1 MVRRTKE
8 DAQETRENILEAA
21 SIIFV
26 RKGVA
31 KASLEEIAQEA
42 GVTRGAVY
50 WHFKNKVDIFQAL
63 HDQLHMPFTD
73 MILRDLE
80 KGHPNPLKQLEE
92 LCVKLLIDLEHNAQ
106 KKRILTIFF
115 LKCDYSGEM
124 EEILKKQNAQKAES
138 FGLFTRYFERAQHKK
153 HLPPEADPRILTLSL
168 FCYLTGIAQEYIRNR
183 SCFSLEKQAPVMI
196 KQFFAGFGA
205 RV

>member
-8 DAQETRENILEAA
+8 DAQETRESILEAA
-21 SIIFV
+21 SAIFV
-26 RKGVA
+26 KKGVA

-63 HDQLHMPFTD
+63 HDQLHIPLTD
-73 MILRDLE
+73 MILQDLE
-80 KGHPNPLKQLEE
+80 KEHPNPLKQLEE
-92 LCVKLLIDLEHNAQ
+92 LCVELLIDLERNVQ

-124 EEILKKQNAQKAES
+124 EDILRKQNAQKAES
-138 FGLFTRYFERAQHKK
+138 FGLFTRYFERAQSKGYLSHETEPK
-153 HLPPEADPRILTLSL
+153 ILTLSL
-168 FCYLTGIAQEYIRNR
+168 FCYLTGIAQEYIRNMG
-183 SCFSLEKQAPVMI
+183 CFSLEKQAPVMM
-196 KQFFAGFGA
+196 KQFFAGFG
-205 RV
+205 RGM

>member
-26 RKGVA
+26 KKGVA

-42 GVTRGAVY
+42 RVTRGAIY
-50 WHFKNKVDIFQAL
+50 WHFKNKMDIFQAL
-63 HDQLHMPFTD
+63 HDQLYKPLTD
-73 MILRDLE
+73 MILQDLE

-124 EEILKKQNAQKAES
+124 EEILRKQNARKIES
-138 FGLFTRYFERAQHKK
+138 FSLFTRYFERAQHKK
-153 HLPPEADPRILTLSL
+153 YLPPETNPKILTLSIS
-168 FCYLTGIAQEYIRNR
+168 CYLTGIAQEYIRNR
-183 SCFSLEKQAPVMI
+183 GYFSLEEQGPAMMR
-196 KQFFAGFGA
+196 QFFAGFSKK
-205 RV
+205 V